1 MKYIKQEGA
10 TIRNHSYEKSPWVLC
25 GLGGSKSGMAKQTGP
40 LSCDTAGIRV
50 TGDMKRIGQNLE
62 AESRGLG
69 RGLNVLDNLKESKV
83 D

>member
-1 MKYIKQEGA
+1 
-10 TIRNHSYEKSPWVLC
+10 
-25 GLGGSKSGMAKQTGP
+25 MAKQTGP
-40 LSCDTAGIRV
+40 LSCDPAGIRV